1 MTDTSK
7 DLAPTYEVLI
17 GGAVLDQAAQNN
29 VKEIRVSS
37 YLQLPDS
44 CILQLAFPRL
54 KDDEGIP
61 YRIGD
66 EVEVRLG
73 ATDDETNV
81 PVALFKGQI
90 TTLEPEFGAGGIAL
104 TIRAYDRSQLLYRS
118 RKSRAFQDQTSSD
131 IVKKLVAEVGL
142 TAQCDAS
149 GEPHE
154 FMQQDN
160 ETDWDFIWRLADR
173 IGFEFVVEDTTAHF
187 RKPTAEG
194 AVELKWPETLR
205 SFRPRVTAVQQVK
218 KVTLA
223 VHDPKTKQAIK
234 AEVTTPNQ
242 VAEIGL
248 TRDSVTRALPDSD
261 IHVAT
266 EPVKSQDEANGLA
279 QALLDKLANG
289 YVAAEGVAP
298 GNPKIKAGA
307 KVKVDGIAKDFK
319 GTYRVAYATHILKV
333 GGYETHFAN
342 SPSHTLLGTIN
353 GTSGGG
359 SPSFAGQLV
368 IGVVTN
374 NQDPDKMGRVRVRYP
389 ALSDELEGA
398 WARIATPSAGNA
410 RGLLML
416 PVVGEEVLIGF
427 EHDDTTRPYVLGSL
441 FNGTDQ
447 PGDNLLLDN
456 DGSFGLQ
463 SDHKIYQESKE
474 DFTIKSGG
482 KLVVQVQGDVEE
494 TVSGNWKNDTTGKID
509 LTATQPMT
517 LQGQNV
523 TITGQSQV
531 SISGNSSISISCGAS
546 SISISPSGVTIS
558 GPMVSIG

>member
-1 MTDTSK
+1 VS
-7 DLAPTYEVLI
+7 DLAPTYDVLVD
-17 GGAVLDQAAQNN
+17 GEDLDQNEKN
-29 VKEIRVSS
+29 RLKEIRVSS
-37 YLQLPDS
+37 YLHLPDV
-44 CILQLAFPRL
+44 CILQVAYPRA
-54 KDDEGIP
+54 EGIDSMP
-61 YRIGD
+61 FKIGGA
-66 EVEVRLG
+66 VEVRLG
-73 ATDDETNV
+73 ATDDRADV
-81 PVALFKGQI
+81 PKTLFKGQI
-90 TTLEPEFGAGGIAL
+90 ATLEPEFGAGGCAV

-118 RKSRAFQDQTSSD
+118 RKSRAFQNQTSSD
-131 IVKKLVAEVGL
+131 IVQKLVQEAGL
-142 TAQCDAS
+142 TAECDAS
-149 GEPHE
+149 GDPHE

-173 IGFEFVVEDTTAHF
+173 IGFEFVVEDMKAYF

-194 AVELKWPETLR
+194 AVELEWPKTLR

-218 KVTLA
+218 TVTLS
-223 VHDPKTKQAIK
+223 VQDPKTKQVIK
-234 AEVTTPNQ
+234 SNVTTPNQ
-242 VAEIGL
+242 VAQIGFD
-248 TRDSVTRALPDSD
+248 RDTVMNALPESD

-266 EPVKSQDEANGLA
+266 EPVKSQSEADGIA

-289 YVAAEGVAP
+289 YIAAEGVAP
-298 GNPKIKAGA
+298 GNPQIKAGA
-307 KVKVDGIAKDFK
+307 KVKVSGIGEKFS
-319 GTYRVAYATHILKV
+319 GTYRVAYSTHVLK
-333 GGYETHFAN
+333 GAGYETHFAN
-342 SPSHTLLGTIN
+342 SPSHTVLGALSGVN
-353 GTSGGG
+353 GSG
-359 SPSFAGQLV
+359 SPNFAGQIVLG
-368 IGVVTN
+368 IVTN
-374 NQDPDKMGRVRVRYP
+374 NQDPDDMGRVRVRYP
-389 ALSDELEGA
+389 ALSDDLEGT

-416 PVVGEEVLIGF
+416 PVVGEEVLVGF

-441 FNGTDQ
+441 FNGTDK
-447 PGDNLLLDN
+447 PGDNLILGN

-482 KLVVQVQGDVEE
+482 KLIVQIQGDVEE
-494 TVSGNWKNDTTGKID
+494 TVQGNWKNDTTGKID